1 MDSSN
6 LVTPHNSWASEYLN
20 HVPFKGQHHLP
31 ESKDEQKWRSEFE
44 TTLVENTSVTALQNR
59 QGSSQSLDISKSWVE
74 DFLPEK
80 EMEKTFV
87 EETKT
92 QENR

>member
-20 HVPFKGQHHLP
+20 HVPFKGQYHLP

-87 EETKT
+87 EEAKT